1 MIAYWNFLEYMKPL
15 GISKEDFKL
24 EANDQPFFIMNTP
37 IFNLKLLD
45 LLQHCAFLSI

>member
-1 MIAYWNFLEYMKPL
+1 MKLL
-15 GISKEDFKL
+15 GISKEAVLDFKL

-45 LLQHCAFLSI
+45 L

>member
-1 MIAYWNFLEYMKPL
+1 MKPL
-15 GISKEDFKL
+15 GTSKEDFKL

-45 LLQHCAFLSI
+45 L